1 MKIEN
6 AIKTIIDECKSH
18 GRKCSECKFNYRT
31 SNKRNCCFCNIPP
44 VRFKYLLFCDAYGT
58 QGKCANAMKTI
69 ERYCKKHIDKTS
81 KDRLWGVCFRCEYHM
96 GEDGNGYSL
105 GCMFMQLRPNHWSV
119 KL

>member
-18 GRKCSECKFNYRT
+18 GRKCSECKFNCRT
-31 SNKRNCCFCNIPP
+31 SNKRNCCFCICPP
-44 VRFKYLLFCDAYGT
+44 KRFKYFLRYDIYDKPD
-58 QGKCANAMKTI
+58 KCGNAIRTI
-69 ERYCKKHIDKTS
+69 TRYCSRYIDKTI
-81 KDRLWGVCFRCEYHM
+81 KDRLWDVCVGCEYDM
-96 GEDGNGYSL
+96 GKDINGYNL